1 MSSSSARSSSAPST
15 EGSPRAWFESL
26 DDPNERYGL
35 DEVRYTDAKGGLLQV
50 VHDMDELKKTSGDE
64 WKETFERRARKNE
77 WPYGSGVW
85 GKKEWVLPDID
96 NDNVVSMYEGHSNLF
111 WAERYGREI
120 GLEDLWLKLCGNS
133 HTGSFKDLGMTVL
146 VSQVKQMISQGA
158 DIPAV
163 ACASTGDTSAALA
176 AYAAAA
182 GIPAVVFLP
191 RGKISLAQLI
201 QPVANGAIVFALDTD
216 FDGCMDIVKKV
227 SESDGVY
234 LANSMNSLRI
244 EGQKTVG
251 LEIAQQ
257 LDWNMPD
264 WLVIPG
270 GNLGNVSALAKG
282 LDMLFE
288 LGMISKRPRIC
299 VGQAEAANPL
309 YLAYQTDF
317 EVFEP
322 IAARKTVASAIQIGN
337 PVSYKKAVDALRRY
351 DGVVEQATEVEIMEA
366 CAAADRTGLFNCPHT
381 GVALV
386 ALNKLKQRG
395 LVKSSDQVVV
405 ISTAHGLKFVD
416 SKLAYHSMEL
426 EGIVSEHPNPP
437 IELEADYQ
445 VVRDQMLREIEQRA
459 KS

>member
-1 MSSSSARSSSAPST
+1 MSGNKPQ
-15 EGSPRAWFESL
+15 PRAWFESL
-26 DDPNERYGL
+26 RDSTERYDL
-35 DEVRYTDAKGGLLQV
+35 DEVLYTDRTGGLLQV
-50 VHDMDELKKTSGDE
+50 VHDMDELAKTSATE
-64 WKETFERRARKNE
+64 WKALFESRAHRNL

-96 NDNVVSMYEGHSNLF
+96 NDNVVSMYEGHTNLF

-120 GLEDLWLKLCGNS
+120 GIEDLWLKLCGNS

-146 VSQVKQMISQGA
+146 VSQVKQMIAKGA
-158 DIPAV
+158 QIPAV

-216 FDGCMDIVKKV
+216 FDGCMDIVRQVAEK
-227 SESDGVY
+227 DGVY

-257 LDWNMPD
+257 LDWSMPD

-282 LDMLFE
+282 LDMLLE
-288 LGMISKRPRIC
+288 LGLISKRPRIC

-309 YLAYQTDF
+309 YLAYQNDF
-317 EVFEP
+317 KVFEP
-322 IAARKTVASAIQIGN
+322 MAARTTVASAIQIGN
-337 PVSYKKAVDALRRY
+337 PVSYHKAVDALTRY
-351 DGVVEQATEVEIMEA
+351 DGVVEQATEAEIMEE
-366 CAAADRTGLFNCPHT
+366 CARADRTGLFNCPHT

-386 ALNKLKQRG
+386 ALRKLQARG
-395 LVKSSDQVVV
+395 LVQSSDQVVV

-437 IELEADYQ
+437 IELAADYPR
-445 VVRDQMLREIEQRA
+445 VRDQMLREIDQRFGN
-459 KS
+459 